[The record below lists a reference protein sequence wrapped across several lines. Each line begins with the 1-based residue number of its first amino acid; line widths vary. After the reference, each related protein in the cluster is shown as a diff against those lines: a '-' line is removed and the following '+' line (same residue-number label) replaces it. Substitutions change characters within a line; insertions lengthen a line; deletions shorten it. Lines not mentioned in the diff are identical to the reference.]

1 MRVFTVSTR
10 RFQRAASRNPGPR
23 NGGAKAKSSELRPS
37 FDTTGARRED
47 RGVEKEL
54 REWEQWRDLVD
65 SIEDGKS
72 EPNQSSSSS
81 ATGAPTNGPQ
91 PRTGP
96 SRSGDWKDGLSPTS
110 LGRVA
115 ALEAC
120 RDAADSSVEEMSA
133 AMKEL
138 QQMQR
143 GAAVSD
149 HRL

>member
-1 MRVFTVSTR
+1 MLREEAEAFGVS
-10 RFQRAASRNPGPR
+10 
-23 NGGAKAKSSELRPS
+23 
-37 FDTTGARRED
+37 GARRED

-149 HRL
+149 RRLSSSTGIPRG

>member
-1 MRVFTVSTR
+1 MSST
-10 RFQRAASRNPGPR
+10 N
-23 NGGAKAKSSELRPS
+23 NGTTERGSESLKQVP
-37 FDTTGARRED
+37 AL
-47 RGVEKEL
+47 K
-54 REWEQWRDLVD
+54 RD
-65 SIEDGKS
+65 S
-72 EPNQSSSSS
+72 E
-81 ATGAPTNGPQ
+81 PTNGPQ

-149 HRL
+149 RRLVPQAFHVADRGAVCLQQPRQAQPGDALERWVQTRPGAEGAAG

>member
-1 MRVFTVSTR
+1 MLREEAEAFGVS
-10 RFQRAASRNPGPR
+10 
-23 NGGAKAKSSELRPS
+23 
-37 FDTTGARRED
+37 GARRED

-65 SIEDGKS
+65 SIEDGNS

-81 ATGAPTNGPQ
+81 ATNGPQ

-149 HRL
+149 RRLSSSTGIPRG